1 MFASLVRLYHILP
14 NILFNYADGLAKILL
29 GVTYCTTNHYCC
41 NHSTI
46 IIAKRR
52 PAGLDNAG
60 LISVWGAPH
69 LTYSISTQIS
79 LELSARLGNAT
90 TLYRLLTRTLN
101 DTVTFKGSRTVL
113 VV

>member
-1 MFASLVRLYHILP
+1 MSKTNKLPAFILFVHVYRCSHP
-14 NILFNYADGLAKILL
+14 WLGYIIYCQTSFFNYADGLAKILL

-60 LISVWGAPH
+60 LISVWVR
-69 LTYSISTQIS
+69 LT
-79 LELSARLGNAT
+79 
-90 TLYRLLTRTLN
+90 
-101 DTVTFKGSRTVL
+101 SRTVFL
-113 VV
+113 LS